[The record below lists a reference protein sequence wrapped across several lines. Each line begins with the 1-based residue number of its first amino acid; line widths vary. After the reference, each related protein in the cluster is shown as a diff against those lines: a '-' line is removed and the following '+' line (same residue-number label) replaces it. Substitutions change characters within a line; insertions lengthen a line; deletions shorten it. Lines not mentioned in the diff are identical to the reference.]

1 MKAMLA
7 LRVSAALDVR
17 IVPHL
22 GLLPFQQG
30 RRSSMNLEEKLIEA
44 CC

>member
-1 MKAMLA
+1 MLA
-7 LRVSAALDVR
+7 LRVSATLDVR

-30 RRSSMNLEEKLIEA
+30 RSSKNLEEKLLEA